1 MTHLR
6 KVPRKLFI
14 KTPYGRKTSGSEHAF
29 CCMINLK
36 GGEFFIQTCAVG
48 LLAYGNWLELVV
60 EVDTEMPDWISGI
73 PVAI

>member
-1 MTHLR
+1 MKR
-6 KVPRKLFI
+6 ALF
-14 KTPYGRKTSGSEHAF
+14 
-29 CCMINLK
+29 L
-36 GGEFFIQTCAVG
+36 GGEFYIQTCAVG